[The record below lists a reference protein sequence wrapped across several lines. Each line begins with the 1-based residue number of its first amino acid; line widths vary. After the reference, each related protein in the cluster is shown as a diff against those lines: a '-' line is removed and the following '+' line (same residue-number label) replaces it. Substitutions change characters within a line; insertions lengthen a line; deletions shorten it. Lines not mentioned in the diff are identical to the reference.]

1 MYDLCIIGGGMS
13 AISCAVTAARRGLKV
28 IILEKNDKLGKKI
41 YATGNGRCNI
51 TNHNFSDNYARYYN
65 SSSAG
70 YEEFLKTLFKSDC
83 PDKEVIE
90 FLNSVGI
97 ITYDINSYVY
107 PKSFQASSLMWTFN
121 DELKVLNV
129 EILFKSEI
137 RRIDIID
144 DRFEITA
151 SNRRITASNVVLAC
165 GGASYKKLGGGMGGY
180 ELAKSLNIDCTDISP
195 ALCGLKTIEDVGAV
209 SGVRTRAVARLYC
222 GSSDNSSE
230 KNICA
235 TEEGELQITDYGLS
249 GIMIFNLSSK
259 TGRILK
265 SGERAFI
272 KLDLIP
278 NVEDKVIYDIFNN
291 HPYRR
296 DKALL
301 NVFINDKL
309 AEYVLRRLEKDNMSY
324 DTVDMIKLLH
334 NFSFEI
340 DGLMDFENAQVTAGG
355 IYLDEINPENMSLRR
370 HPGMYAIGEMTDI
383 DGICGGYNLTYAIIT
398 GKRVGESI

>member
-13 AISCAVTAARRGLKV
+13 ALSCAVTAARRGLKV
-28 IILEKNDKLGKKI
+28 IILEKNDKLGKKV

-51 TNHNFSDNYARYYN
+51 TNHDFSDNYARYYN

-70 YEEFLKTLFKSDC
+70 YEDFLKTLFKSDC

-121 DELKVLNV
+121 DELKALNV

-137 RRIDIID
+137 RKIDIID
-144 DRFEITA
+144 DRFEI
-151 SNRRITASNVVLAC
+151 NV
-165 GGASYKKLGGGMGGY
+165 
-180 ELAKSLNIDCTDISP
+180 
-195 ALCGLKTIEDVGAV
+195 CGLKTIEDVGAV

-222 GSSDNSSE
+222 GSSDNGSE

-259 TGRILK
+259 AGRILK

-309 AEYVLRRLEKDNMSY
+309 AEYVLRKLEKDNMSY
-324 DTVDMIKLLH
+324 DTGDMIKLLH

-340 DGLMDFENAQVTAGG
+340 NGLMDFENAQVTAGG
-355 IYLDEINPENMSLRR
+355 ICLDEINPENMCLRR
-370 HPGMYAIGEMTDI
+370 YPGMYAIGEMTDI